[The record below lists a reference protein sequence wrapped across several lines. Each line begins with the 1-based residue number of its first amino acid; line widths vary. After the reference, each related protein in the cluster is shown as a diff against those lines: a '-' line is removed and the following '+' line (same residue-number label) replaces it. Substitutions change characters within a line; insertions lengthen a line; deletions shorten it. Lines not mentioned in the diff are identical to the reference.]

1 MDFSSLAFIGALSL
15 INADGNITSISLGRT
30 TGVYEANPV
39 AAPLAEG
46 NCHYIN
52 NAAAIGTC
60 IFVHDELT
68 DLDRQLGLKDSFGT
82 KDVFTIGVMALETAT
97 ISTWVRYREADIGWE
112 IGLSEA
118 EFLITSSVFNVKF

>member
-1 MDFSSLAFIGALSL
+1 MDFSSLAFISVLSL
-15 INADGNITSISLGRT
+15 INADGNITSITLQRT
-30 TGVYEANPV
+30 TGVVEGNFL

-82 KDVFTIGVMALETAT
+82 KDVFTIGVMALEAAT
-97 ISTWVRYREADIGWE
+97 ISSW
-112 IGLSEA
+112 A
-118 EFLITSSVFNVKF
+118 ENSALKP